1 MATKSL
7 KWLALLSGVTL
18 AASVAVAQDSG
29 ALLDALVRKGVLN
42 DQEAEEIRAD
52 LTRDNAAAMPKFA
65 APAGKDTKS
74 IAISGRIQTQYF
86 SFDNDNIAD
95 SSGFIMR
102 RIYLGAK
109 AKVGADWTADFN
121 YNFADGEVDK
131 AILQWGGD
139 VLGQDATIDIGF
151 RKVNFGMEE
160 TTSSASLKAIE
171 RSPVTRF
178 FVEGD
183 FGDTLASG
191 PGIPGAA
198 TNPSDRELGAAS
210 RRIGLFFNFNDVA
223 RSGKESGLYYGFA
236 ITNPDRQGP
245 SLGDRRGGFNNTP
258 ALWADVG
265 YSYKTDSVSGKFGA
279 AVSHI
284 REGFAFDAPVADAT
298 LTGFS
303 VYNDITF
310 GKLNIAA
317 EFMTADLKDGAVVAA
332 VVEDANPYGYWI
344 QPSFMVTDKFE
355 LVARYSFVDGDGRGL
370 RLRDLVRRSDGT
382 ITGDEL
388 TEYYIGMNYY
398 FVGNSV
404 KLQLGYIIGEV
415 EIDGGASEKTKG
427 IRSQIQVL
435 F

>member
-7 KWLALLSGVTL
+7 KWLALLGGVTL

-29 ALLDALVRKGVLN
+29 ALLDALVKKGVLS
-42 DQEAEEIRAD
+42 DQEAEEVRAD
-52 LTRDNAAAMPKFA
+52 LARDNAAAMPKFA
-65 APAGKDTKS
+65 TPAGKDTKS
-74 IAISGRIQTQYF
+74 LAISGRIQTQYF

-109 AKVGADWTADFN
+109 AKIGADWTADFN

-160 TTSSASLKAIE
+160 TTSSASLKSIE

-183 FGDTLASG
+183 FSG
-191 PGIPGAA
+191 GAA
-198 TNPSDRELGAAS
+198 GNDRDLGAGS
-210 RRIGLFFNFNDVA
+210 RRIGVFANFNDDA
-223 RSGKESGLYYGFA
+223 RSGKTTGLYYGFA
-236 ITNPDRQGP
+236 LTNPERQAGD
-245 SLGDRRGGFNNTP
+245 LGTRRGATNNVP
-258 ALWADVG
+258 ALWADAG
-265 YSYKTDSVSGKFGA
+265 FAYKNDSVKGKFGVA
-279 AVSHI
+279 LSHI
-284 REGFAFDAPVADAT
+284 REGVAFDAPGADAT
-298 LTGFS
+298 LTGLS
-303 VYNDITF
+303 IYNDISF
-310 GKLNIAA
+310 GKFNLAA
-317 EFMTADLKDGAVVAA
+317 EFMTADLKDGAIDNVSGLPT
-332 VVEDANPYGYWI
+332 DSNPYGFWI
-344 QPSFMVTDKFE
+344 QPSFMATDKLE
-355 LVARYSFVDGDGRGL
+355 LVARYSFLDGDDRGL

-388 TEYYIGMNYY
+388 TEYYFGMNYY

>member
-7 KWLALLSGVTL
+7 KWLALLGGVTL

-65 APAGKDTKS
+65 TPAGKDTKS

-109 AKVGADWTADFN
+109 AKVGADWTADFT

-183 FGDTLASG
+183 FAAGA
-191 PGIPGAA
+191 PG
-198 TNPSDRELGAAS
+198 NDRDLGAGS
-210 RRIGLFFNFNDVA
+210 RRIGVFANFNDDA
-223 RSGKESGLYYGFA
+223 RSGKTAGLYYGFA
-236 ITNPDRQGP
+236 ITNPERQGP
-245 SLGDRRGGFNNTP
+245 SLGDRRGAGNNVP
-258 ALWADVG
+258 ALWADAG
-265 YSYKTDSVSGKFGA
+265 YAYKTDALNGKFG
-279 AVSHI
+279 VGLSHI
-284 REGFAFDAPVADAT
+284 REGAAFDAPTADAS
-298 LTGFS
+298 LTGLS

-310 GKLNIAA
+310 GKFNLAA
-317 EFMTADLKDGAVVAA
+317 EFLTADLKDGAVVAA

-382 ITGDEL
+382 LTGDEL
-388 TEYYIGMNYY
+388 TEYYFGMNYY

-404 KLQLGYIIGEV
+404 KLQLGYIMGEV
-415 EIDGGASEKTKG
+415 EVTGGASEETQG